1 MWNGRTCQSPA
12 ELCKQKGGIW
22 DGSKCQP
29 KTNPA
34 DECKKKGGTWDG
46 KRCLPK
52 TGRPTLTAPGGSPAE
67 QCRKAGKFWDG
78 KQCLGRAEQ
87 CRATGGV
94 WDKATKTC
102 KPATLSRGDRVFLN
116 PGGSNGR
123 DPALGFLRGFM
134 QRRAA
139 RADLV
144 TIVSRLSGPDV
155 SVRGKSR
162 WSRFAP

>member
-1 MWNGRTCQSPA
+1 MHVPFEPESPA
-12 ELCKQKGGIW
+12 ATN
-22 DGSKCQP
+22 

-46 KRCLPK
+46 QLAK
-52 TGRPTLTAPGGSPAE
+52 TGRPTLSAPNTSPAE

-102 KPATLSRGDRVFLN
+102 KPATLVPR
-116 PGGSNGR
+116 P
-123 DPALGFLRGFM
+123 
-134 QRRAA
+134 
-139 RADLV
+139 
-144 TIVSRLSGPDV
+144 
-155 SVRGKSR
+155 RGKQR
-162 WSRFAP
+162 PRPGLGLPPGFHAKARRPRLFGHDCE